1 MNWPVFDGAQFV
13 GVYDRRSREIHV
25 FDAEDHGSTAIDAKV
40 VSVDDRATLLSARAA
55 KRLEEDLELLDV
67 AGDPTTPTGCSRATC
82 RRCSSAP
89 R

>member
-1 MNWPVFDGAQFV
+1 
-13 GVYDRRSREIHV
+13 
-25 FDAEDHGSTAIDAKV
+25 
-40 VSVDDRATLLSARAA
+40 VSFDDRATLLSARAA

-67 AGDPTTPTGCSRATC
+67 AGDRYDTDRVLSGKTC